1 MSTKDAIFAVF
12 LFVTWASV
20 AAVSF
25 AIDQRIRSTL
35 QELRELVERL
45 KEGEQ

>member
-20 AAVSF
+20 VATVF
-25 AIDQRIRSTL
+25 ALEHRMRSTL

-45 KEGEQ
+45 KEGDK